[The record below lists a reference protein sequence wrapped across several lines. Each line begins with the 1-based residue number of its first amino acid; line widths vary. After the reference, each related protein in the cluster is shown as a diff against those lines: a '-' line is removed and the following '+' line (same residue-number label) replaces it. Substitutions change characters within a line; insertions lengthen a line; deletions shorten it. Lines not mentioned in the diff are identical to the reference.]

1 MWLRY
6 ILTASPFKPLSPL
19 GPWKIK
25 MKEVTNKFSHWLL
38 KIMFAHW
45 ESQVLVKLV
54 LKLIMGFHK
63 LNKVKT

>member
-25 MKEVTNKFSHWLL
+25 MKEVTNKPCHWLL
-38 KIMFAHW
+38 KLCC
-45 ESQVLVKLV
+45 SLRKPCLSKTGLQVINGVS
-54 LKLIMGFHK
+54 
-63 LNKVKT
+63 